1 MSSARSIADKP
12 ELRPDLLASPSESRG
27 GRGMKITHIIPA
39 LTKGGA
45 ERVLIELANRFAAAG
60 DQVTVVTAF
69 PVDPVLGR
77 DALHS
82 QIEIVH
88 ISPTGRPR
96 LRRYVALLPWLWRN
110 RRWILDQDIVHC
122 HLTFASVAGTAI
134 KWLARLVGRG
144 PCVVETFHAV
154 GMPIPRSTR
163 SLFRFL
169 AAGRDGCA
177 FMAEDKYWR
186 AFIDSHPK
194 LPTAIIPNGI
204 SVPHSLPDDPE
215 RRRAREAFDIPAE
228 ARWVVGTIGR
238 IVQERNPMAIVAVFA
253 GIAHRLGSSVHFVMG
268 GAGPMLDDIRAEA
281 CRLDL
286 GDRLHLPGLIRRPA
300 DLLAAMDL
308 YVSVNVGPITGI
320 AGLEA
325 AASGVPVIALQALA
339 SRESG
344 PTDWIWSDPQP
355 ERIAERGAELL
366 LASDERSLLA
376 ERQRRHVRDHHSSDA
391 MAAAYGELYAAA
403 RARGFRPA

>member
-1 MSSARSIADKP
+1 
-12 ELRPDLLASPSESRG
+12 
-27 GRGMKITHIIPA
+27 
-39 LTKGGA
+39 
-45 ERVLIELANRFAAAG
+45 
-60 DQVTVVTAF
+60 
-69 PVDPVLGR
+69 
-77 DALHS
+77 
-82 QIEIVH
+82 
-88 ISPTGRPR
+88 
-96 LRRYVALLPWLWRN
+96 
-110 RRWILDQDIVHC
+110 
-122 HLTFASVAGTAI
+122 
-134 KWLARLVGRG
+134 
-144 PCVVETFHAV
+144 
-154 GMPIPRSTR
+154 
-163 SLFRFL
+163 
-169 AAGRDGCA
+169 
-177 FMAEDKYWR
+177 
-186 AFIDSHPK
+186 
-194 LPTAIIPNGI
+194 
-204 SVPHSLPDDPE
+204 
-215 RRRAREAFDIPAE
+215 
-228 ARWVVGTIGR
+228 
-238 IVQERNPMAIVAVFA
+238 
-253 GIAHRLGSSVHFVMG
+253 MG

-286 GDRLHLPGLIRRPA
+286 GDRLHLPGLIRRPT